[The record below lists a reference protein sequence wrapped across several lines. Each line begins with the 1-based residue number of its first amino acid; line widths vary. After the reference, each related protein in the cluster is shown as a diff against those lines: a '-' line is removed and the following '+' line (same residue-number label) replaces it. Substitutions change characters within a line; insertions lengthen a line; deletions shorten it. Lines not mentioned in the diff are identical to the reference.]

1 MNLKPSCLISCGSPS
16 QPSHHAGYPPIATGA
31 LAGPR
36 QGGCMAEKRTSERRR
51 ALRAGKIVWNKGGS
65 VIDCTVRNISKTG
78 ALIGVLSAIMVPEEF
93 ELRWDGNVQRCM
105 VIWRK
110 PDCIGVKFVP

>member
-1 MNLKPSCLISCGSPS
+1 
-16 QPSHHAGYPPIATGA
+16 
-31 LAGPR
+31 
-36 QGGCMAEKRTSERRR
+36 MAEKRTSERRR

-78 ALIGVLSAIMVPEEF
+78 ALIGVLSAITVPEEF
-93 ELRWDGNVQRCM
+93 ELRWDDNVQRCM

-110 PDCIGVKFVP
+110 PDRIGVKFAP